1 MVQLPL
7 NVPGRPGRGERG
19 SDAPQSGCRAREL
32 PLEGRAWQ
40 SSGDRAAGC
49 DLGKGGRAGE
59 GAVVPGGTWTDS
71 RSPYPG
77 GVRLRLSI
85 ASSESQAPP
94 GSDGQLV
101 NGQLVRLGSGKL
113 KPGRASW

>member
-7 NVPGRPGRGERG
+7 NVPGRPGRGEWG
-19 SDAPQSGCRAREL
+19 SDAPHSGWRACEL
-32 PLEGRAWQ
+32 PSGGRAWQ

-49 DLGKGGRAGE
+49 DLGKGGRAGA
-59 GAVVPGGTWTDS
+59 GVVPGGTWTDS
-71 RSPYPG
+71 LSPFPG

-101 NGQLVRLGSGKL
+101 NGQLVRLGAAPRS
-113 KPGRASW
+113 